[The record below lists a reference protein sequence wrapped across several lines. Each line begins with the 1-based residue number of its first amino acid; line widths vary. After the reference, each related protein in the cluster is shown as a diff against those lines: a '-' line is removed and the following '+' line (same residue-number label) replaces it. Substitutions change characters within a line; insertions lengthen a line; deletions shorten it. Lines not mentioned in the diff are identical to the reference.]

1 MTHHYN
7 TEHNH
12 SGKAVVGTLLA
23 GVFLTALTVG
33 AEQIATGKD
42 RRGFRKST
50 KVVSRIR
57 EAERS
62 VHVMPGCRANGEYI
76 GEMLDPHIQHIGTTH
91 HEAYAEHDFDLEET
105 KQSELEARAKDMGRA
120 AVVYCLSMG
129 GLKFAKSLTDPEYR
143 EKFGKIDVLILDSS
157 PADVED
163 LDSGT
168 RLAMFASR
176 VLPPSW
182 IVSRMYRN
190 VMRRTAKRL
199 EPHSPK
205 VTDEQVYGHRISSAD
220 TPLSAVRGQARFI
233 NETHLKDG
241 ELAEVAEN
249 IGAIYY
255 VSSSHDAVVNRHTA
269 YEKYN
274 RIFGGRVIQIVDYN
288 RDPKGHAAG
297 PEYPELIVSLMEGHY
312 PLIEQAGQPTSS
324 MTESQQTVDL
334 LPAPTAA

>member
-7 TEHNH
+7 AEHNH
-12 SGKAVVGTLLA
+12 NGKAVVGTLLA
-23 GVFLTALTVG
+23 GVFLTALAVG
-33 AEQIATGKD
+33 AEQVAAGKD
-42 RRGFRKST
+42 HRSFRKRT

-91 HEAYAEHDFDLEET
+91 HESYAEHDFDLEET

-143 EKFGKIDVLILDSS
+143 EKFGKIDILILDSS
-157 PADVED
+157 PADVDD

-182 IVSRMYRN
+182 IVSRMYRR

-220 TPLSAVRGQARFI
+220 TPLHAVRGQARFI
-233 NETHLKDG
+233 NETHLNDG
-241 ELAEVAEN
+241 ELAEIAKD

-274 RIFGGRVIQIVDYN
+274 RIFGGRVIQIVDYD
-288 RDPKGHAAG
+288 RDPKGHATG
-297 PEYPELIVSLMEGHY
+297 PEYPELIVSLMEGRY
-312 PLIEQAGQPTSS
+312 PLMESARQLATSTIESEQTIDLSP
-324 MTESQQTVDL
+324 ES
-334 LPAPTAA
+334 AAA

>member
-7 TEHNH
+7 AEHHHN
-12 SGKAVVGTLLA
+12 GKAVVGTLLA
-23 GVFLTALTVG
+23 GVFLTALAVG
-33 AEQIATGKD
+33 AEQVATGRD
-42 RRGFRKST
+42 HRSFRKRT

-105 KQSELEARAKDMGRA
+105 KQTELEARAKDMGRA

-143 EKFGKIDVLILDSS
+143 EKFGKIDTLILDSS

-182 IVSRMYRN
+182 IVSRMYRR
-190 VMRRTAKRL
+190 VMRRAAKRL

-220 TPLSAVRGQARFI
+220 TPLHAVRGQARFI

-241 ELAEVAEN
+241 ELAEVAKD

-274 RIFGGRVIQIVDYN
+274 RIFGGRVIQIVDYD

-297 PEYPELIVSLMEGHY
+297 PEYPELIVSLMEGRY
-312 PLIEQAGQPTSS
+312 PLMESAGQQAAST
-324 MTESQQTVDL
+324 TEPQQTIDL
-334 LPAPTAA
+334 SPASAAA

>member
-1 MTHHYN
+1 MTRHYN
-7 TEHNH
+7 AEHNNH
-12 SGKAVVGTLLA
+12 GNTVVSTLLA
-23 GVFLTALTVG
+23 GVFLTALAVG
-33 AEQIATGKD
+33 VEQVATDKD
-42 RRGFRKST
+42 KRGFRKHT

-62 VHVMPGCRANGEYI
+62 VHIMPGCRANGEYI
-76 GEMLDPHIQHIGTTH
+76 GEMFDPHIEHLGTTH
-91 HEAYAEHDFDLEET
+91 HEAYAEHDFDFEET

-143 EKFGKIDVLILDSS
+143 KKFGKIDTLILDSS

-168 RLAMFASR
+168 RFAMFASR

-182 IVSRMYRN
+182 VVSRMYRN

-220 TPLSAVRGQARFI
+220 TPLRAVRGQARFI

-241 ELAEVAEN
+241 ELAEVAKD

-255 VSSSHDAVVNRHTA
+255 VSSSHDAVVNRHSA
-269 YEKYN
+269 YDKYN
-274 RIFGGRVIQIVDYN
+274 RIFGGRVIQIVDYE

-297 PEYPELIVSLMEGHY
+297 PEFPELIVSLMEGCK
-312 PLIEQAGQPTSS
+312 PLSGRIEETAGSTQNA
-324 MTESQQTVDL
+324 DL
-334 LPAPTAA
+334 SLAPAAA